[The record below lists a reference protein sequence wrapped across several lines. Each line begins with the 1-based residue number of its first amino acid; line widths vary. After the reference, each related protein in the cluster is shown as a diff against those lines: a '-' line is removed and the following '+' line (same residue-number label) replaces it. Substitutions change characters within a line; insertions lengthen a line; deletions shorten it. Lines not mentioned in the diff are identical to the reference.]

1 MKKEKKIYEYNRNDR
16 NNRTK
21 WWKRQNVWWRK
32 IIEESWWE
40 RHNREEKELKKNKVM
55 RKILE
60 VIIELSDEKDIIQ
73 SGNVMIDDDNENI
86 DNDMMIG
93 SGEMIHNEE
102 E

>member
-1 MKKEKKIYEYNRNDR
+1 
-16 NNRTK
+16 
-21 WWKRQNVWWRK
+21 
-32 IIEESWWE
+32 
-40 RHNREEKELKKNKVM
+40 M

-73 SGNVMIDDDNENI
+73 SGSVMIDYDNENI